1 MAGHAVLAFF
11 CVVASSQILPHL
23 FHGKDNA
30 FPAYKKE
37 FRDLLITELFFISIT
52 ILTISYLLSGYVHF
66 CCSSSGKNGNIL
78 SNGDDTI
85 LPFLSIEEAD
95 LGNNVCSGSIV
106 ISQIMTPGEA
116 NTSAIVSFNTSL
128 LHVCGQKVFRKL
140 RQFLPY
146 RDISPRSADY
156 FPYIFY

>member
-1 MAGHAVLAFF
+1 MNGLTRGNLLCRTAVKKGLFLAFF
-11 CVVASSQILPHL
+11 PVVASSQILPHL

-37 FRDLLITELFFISIT
+37 FQDLLITELFFISVT
-52 ILTISYLLSGYVHF
+52 VLTISYLLPGYVHF

-116 NTSAIVSFNTSL
+116 NTSAIVSFNT
-128 LHVCGQKVFRKL
+128 
-140 RQFLPY
+140 
-146 RDISPRSADY
+146 
-156 FPYIFY
+156 FPSSCMRTKGIP